1 MNFIINEQL
10 LVSILNYLSNQP
22 FKDVVGLIQG
32 LQAVKPIKQE
42 EEENKDADNS
52 RS

>member
-1 MNFIINEQL
+1 MNFIISEQL
-10 LVSILNYLSNQP
+10 LIATLNYLSTLP
-22 FKDVVGLIQG
+22 YKEVHALIQG

-42 EEENKDADNS
+42 EENKDADNP